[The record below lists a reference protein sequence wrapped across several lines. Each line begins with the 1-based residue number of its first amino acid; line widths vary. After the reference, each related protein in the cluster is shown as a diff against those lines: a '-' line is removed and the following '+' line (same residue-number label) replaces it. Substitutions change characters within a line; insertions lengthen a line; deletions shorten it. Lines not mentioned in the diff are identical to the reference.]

1 MSLDGSLRWGGT
13 PSKTDFISRSCYPRC
28 SWNVHGHD
36 PPQAHVSILR
46 GDVAE
51 GAPWLE
57 PVEIEVWR
65 RACARSWLHAWLRQ
79 PLKSCSFDRL
89 RLEAQKIFFTVVV
102 SNENNRQFGS
112 TFRHTHFLRYVED
125 AYALETPYILLLAVQ
140 KTPN

>member
-1 MSLDGSLRWGGT
+1 MNLDGSLRWGGLLPKLTLFHVLVT
-13 PSKTDFISRSCYPRC
+13 PHI
-28 SWNVHGHD
+28 H
-36 PPQAHVSILR
+36 PPKAHVSILR

-65 RACARSWLHAWLRQ
+65 RANFPRNSVGTGIWLHAWLRQ
-79 PLKSCSFDRL
+79 PLKLCRFVRL
-89 RLEAQKIFFTVVV
+89 RLEAEKILFTVVV

-125 AYALETPYILLLAVQ
+125 AYALETQYMLLLAVQ
-140 KTPN
+140 KTTN